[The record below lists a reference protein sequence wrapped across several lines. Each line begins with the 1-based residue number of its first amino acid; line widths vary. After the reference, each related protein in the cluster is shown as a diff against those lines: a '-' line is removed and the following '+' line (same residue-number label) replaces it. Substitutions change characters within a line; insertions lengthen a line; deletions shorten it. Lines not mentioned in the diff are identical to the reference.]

1 MIEIYLWA
9 NAVIYVLFAL
19 WCTFKKDQTA
29 KASGYLN
36 LNASGWSEYL
46 VIYGGLQF
54 GLAFFFA
61 YLASKIELQQTGI
74 NFALML
80 YVPIV
85 LYRLFT
91 IYKFR
96 PVKPTTLAIALM
108 EILLLIFALICF
120 AKF

>member
-9 NAVIYVLFAL
+9 NAVIYILFAL
-19 WCTFKKDQTA
+19 WCTFQKNQTA
-29 KASGYLN
+29 KASGYLT
-36 LNASGWSEYL
+36 LNNSGWSEYL

-61 YLASKIELQQTGI
+61 YLATNNELHRTGI
-74 NFALML
+74 FFALML

-85 LYRLFT
+85 LYRFFT

-96 PVKPTTLAIALM
+96 PVRPTTLAIASM
-108 EILLLIFALICF
+108 EILLLIVAIVCF
-120 AKF
+120 TRF